1 LISNGNRVS
10 PGIFILILFILAL
23 PTITNAQQAIDDS
36 VRIKLRVSTCPMV
49 FRIDSLFPH
58 PDSIGEVRQD
68 TFFLAHIYRNY
79 ELFEYRDSLDWD
91 KIYLI
96 ATMRGTYEI
105 PTFQAIRIFNDGCI
119 LLDFELCTYA
129 YELPGSSTTW
139 WQPSDTNYNERNVY
153 LLQAIATGIGTPW
166 LNWWDTLNFQF
177 PPNQAYNFVV
187 HNCDNPLMIK
197 DSSVIFGSDTLVK
210 QFYSGDIFGWDPI
223 PTIDSLGL
231 NLKGI
236 VVDSLSA
243 ERSFYLHLALTTPES
258 NSWLDRIEGII
269 VLQITAKPRH

>member
-1 LISNGNRVS
+1 MISNGNKIL
-10 PGIFILILFILAL
+10 PGIFICFLFILAL
-23 PTITNAQQAIDDS
+23 SGITFAQQAIDDS
-36 VRIKLRVSTCPMV
+36 VRIKLRISTCPMA

-68 TFFLAHIYRNY
+68 TFFLAHIYRAY
-79 ELFEYRDSLDWD
+79 EVFAYRDSLDWN
-91 KIYLI
+91 KIYLV
-96 ATMRGTYEI
+96 ATMRGTYEF
-105 PTFQAIRIFNDGCI
+105 PEFQAIRIFNDGCI

-166 LNWWDTLNFQF
+166 LDWVDTLNFQF

-187 HNCDNPLMIK
+187 HGCDNPLMIK
-197 DSSVIFGSDTLVK
+197 DSTVIDPFVK
-210 QFYSGDIFGWDPI
+210 QFYSRDLFGWDPI

-231 NLKGI
+231 NLKGC
-236 VVDSLSA
+236 VVDSLSP

-258 NSWLDRIEGII
+258 NSWLDRITGLI